1 MSVNL
6 SADLRNQVIDALSG
20 VIDPETGIDVIRMRL
35 VEDVRVD
42 DAGVVH
48 YVFRPS
54 SPFCPL
60 AVSLA
65 LSMRDAVAA
74 IDGVMGQQVE
84 VVDYVRA
91 AELTA
96 MLRES
101 ART

>member
-1 MSVNL
+1 M
-6 SADLRNQVIDALSG
+6 SADLRDQVIDALSG

-35 VEDVRVD
+35 VEGVTVD
-42 DAGVVH
+42 DGGVVH

-84 VVDYVRA
+84 VVGYVRA
-91 AELTA
+91 GELTA

-101 ART
+101 AGR

>member
-1 MSVNL
+1 V
-6 SADLRNQVIDALSG
+6 SADLRIQVIDALSE
-20 VIDPETGIDVIRMRL
+20 VIDPETGLDVIRMRL
-35 VEDVRVD
+35 VEDVTVD

-74 IDGVMGQQVE
+74 VHGITGQKAK
-84 VVDYVRA
+84 VVGYIHA
-91 AELTA
+91 AELNA
-96 MLRES
+96 MLQES
-101 ART
+101 TGS